1 MGGITSFAWNWLF
14 FLYKIFCIY
23 IFGCVVFFYQL
34 FRTETS
40 LFPWR
45 RPTGLQLSVSNF
57 PFSLFL
63 FFASSLEKWSKI
75 SSSCREIF
83 LYFCARMF
91 CFSFNLSHEI
101 PIKKEKE
108 RKKSTCEIASIVIA
122 GSQASTP
129 STTSSSQRATA
140 AASLE
145 ALASAYTAGIQ
156 QFTTGANEEEEQI
169 DHFSFKTTSFP
180 NLFLDANDVIC
191 IFSFP

>member
-1 MGGITSFAWNWLF
+1 MKF
-14 FLYKIFCIY
+14 
-23 IFGCVVFFYQL
+23 Q
-34 FRTETS
+34 
-40 LFPWR
+40 
-45 RPTGLQLSVSNF
+45 
-57 PFSLFL
+57 
-63 FFASSLEKWSKI
+63 
-75 SSSCREIF
+75 
-83 LYFCARMF
+83 
-91 CFSFNLSHEI
+91 
-101 PIKKEKE
+101 KKRE

-180 NLFLDANDVIC
+180 NLFLDANDYVIC

>member
-63 FFASSLEKWSKI
+63 FFASSLEKWSTI

-101 PIKKEKE
+101 LKKKRE